1 MDDKRSFRPMRR
13 VPPVNEQAQGNLQEE
28 WMLRSISALNTIAAA
43 AMALS
48 AWATTAQAADAT
60 KVALV
65 PGGPHPYFAAWEKA
79 GQDAM
84 KDFNL
89 GAADYRVPQKW
100 ELSLQNS
107 LLESLLSQGYNAFL
121 VFPGD
126 PVGSNSTVQELTE
139 NGAPV
144 IATAGCLKEPTTA
157 SFCFGTDTGNSAYL
171 GTKELI
177 KAMGGKGRIAHFTG
191 FLVDPNTQLRMD
203 AVEKAAKETNGAVSV
218 VQVIA
223 DIDAPEPAEEKIS
236 AYLAAHAG
244 DVDGIVTT
252 AWVPAVVSANALRKI
267 GDKRIKMVGIDHDE
281 VVLKAIK
288 DGYVDG
294 TMLQNPY
301 GQGFI
306 GSYALDKLRH
316 GCKVKADAPFKTIT
330 LTNRFIDS
338 GTVYADKNA
347 VDDYVASMQAITKK
361 IFADFEKTYLTCS

>member
-1 MDDKRSFRPMRR
+1 
-13 VPPVNEQAQGNLQEE
+13 
-28 WMLRSISALNTIAAA
+28 MLRTSKYLLAVAAIALAAGVSARA
-43 AMALS
+43 S
-48 AWATTAQAADAT
+48 DAT
-60 KVALV
+60 RVALV
-65 PGGPHPYFAAWEKA
+65 PGGPHPYFSAWEKA
-79 GQDAM
+79 GEDAK

-100 ELSLQNS
+100 ELNLQNS

-157 SFCFGTDTGNSAYL
+157 LFCFGTDTGNSAYL

-191 FLVDPNTQLRMD
+191 FLVDPNTQLRID

-218 VQVIA
+218 TQVIA
-223 DIDAPEPAEEKIS
+223 DIDAPGPAEEKIN
-236 AYLAAHAG
+236 AYLAAHAS

-252 AWVPAVVSANALRKI
+252 AWVPAVVAANALRRI

-288 DGYVDG
+288 DGFVNG

-301 GQGFI
+301 GQGYI
-306 GSYALDKLRH
+306 GSYALNRIRN
-316 GCKVKADAPFKTIT
+316 GCKVKKDAPFKTIA

-338 GTVYADKNA
+338 GTVYADASA
-347 VDDYVASMQAITKK
+347 VDNYVASMQSITKQ
-361 IFADFEKTYLTCS
+361 IFAGFENTYLDCP